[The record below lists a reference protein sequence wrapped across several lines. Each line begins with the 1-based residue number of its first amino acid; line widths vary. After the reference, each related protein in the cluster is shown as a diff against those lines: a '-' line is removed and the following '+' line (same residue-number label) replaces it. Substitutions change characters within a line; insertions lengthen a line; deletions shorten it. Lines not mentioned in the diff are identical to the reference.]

1 MTSRRGTVLGR
12 DGAAIRVLAGSDE
25 LRAVLRGRMKQQGLK
40 VVAGDVVTL
49 EPEAGGELWGIIE
62 VEPRRSV
69 LERRIPGG
77 RGTRA
82 IAANI
87 DRIFVVTA
95 TREPAPVPSVIDR
108 LLVLAEANDVTPA
121 VVVNKID
128 LEPGTD
134 LVTRYR
140 GAGYDVFPIS
150 TKLGLG
156 LEAIRGWLPDHA
168 SVFTGPSGA
177 GKSSLLNALEPG
189 VALRTAAVSEKI
201 GRGMHTTVERA
212 HGAAVRRRVARG
224 YPGLQRGWPLGTRG
238 TRACRVLSRDAL
250 PYRQL
255 QVPGLPARQRTGM
268 CRAISGHRRHDPP
281 RPVRQLPAPPPG
293 DRRRAAGVGVAQLV
307 RRG

>member
-1 MTSRRGTVLGR
+1 MSSRSGVVLGR
-12 DGAAIRVLAGSDE
+12 DGAAIRVQAGSDE
-25 LRAVLRGRMKQQGLK
+25 LRAVLRGRMKQQGVK

-62 VEPRRSV
+62 IGPRRSV

-87 DRIFVVTA
+87 DRIFVVSA
-95 TREPAPVPSVIDR
+95 SRDPAPVPSIIDR

-121 VVVNKID
+121 LVVNKVD
-128 LEPGTD
+128 LDPGTE
-134 LVTRYR
+134 LIARYR
-140 GAGYDVFPIS
+140 AAGYDVFPIS
-150 TKLGLG
+150 SRQGLG

-201 GRGMHTTVERA
+201 GRGMHTTVSALMVPLSGGGWLVDTPGFSEVGLWGLEASGLAECFPEMRSRLGNCRFQDCRHVSEPGCA
-212 HGAAVRRRVARG
+212 IRTAVAEGAIH
-224 YPGLQRGWPLGTRG
+224 P
-238 TRACRVLSRDAL
+238 
-250 PYRQL
+250 
-255 QVPGLPARQRTGM
+255 
-268 CRAISGHRRHDPP
+268 
-281 RPVRQLPAPPPG
+281 
-293 DRRRAAGVGVAQLV
+293 DRYASYLLLLEETEEEPKDWE
-307 RRG
+307 

>member
-1 MTSRRGTVLGR
+1 MLDDRAPQDQHIDAGI
-12 DGAAIRVLAGSDE
+12 AASGQS
-25 LRAVLRGRMKQQGLK
+25 
-40 VVAGDVVTL
+40 VARQT
-49 EPEAGGELWGIIE
+49 
-62 VEPRRSV
+62 
-69 LERRIPGG
+69 G

-128 LEPGTD
+128 LDPGTD

-140 GAGYDVFPIS
+140 AAGYDVFPIS

-156 LEAIRGWLPDHA
+156 LEAVRGWLPNHA

-201 GRGMHTTVERA
+201 GRGMHTTVSALMVPLSGGGWLVDTPGFSEVGLWGLEARGLA
-212 HGAAVRRRVARG
+212 ECFPEMRSRLGHCRFQDCRHVSEPGCAVRAAVTEGAIHPDRYAS
-224 YPGLQRGWPLGTRG
+224 YLLLLQETEEE
-238 TRACRVLSRDAL
+238 
-250 PYRQL
+250 
-255 QVPGLPARQRTGM
+255 
-268 CRAISGHRRHDPP
+268 P
-281 RPVRQLPAPPPG
+281 REWE
-293 DRRRAAGVGVAQLV
+293 
-307 RRG
+307 

>member
-1 MTSRRGTVLGR
+1 MSSRRGTVLGR
-12 DGAAIRVLAGSDE
+12 DGAAIRVLAGRDE

-49 EPEAGGELWGIIE
+49 EPEAGGDLWGIIE

-87 DRIFVVTA
+87 DRIFVVSA
-95 TREPAPVPSVIDR
+95 SREPAPVPSVIDR

-121 VVVNKID
+121 LVVNKID
-128 LEPGTD
+128 LDPGTE
-134 LVTRYR
+134 LIARYR
-140 GAGYDVFPIS
+140 AAGYDVFPIS

-201 GRGMHTTVERA
+201 GRGMHTTVSALMVPLSGGGWLVDTPGFSEVGLWGLEARGLAECFPEMRA
-212 HGAAVRRRVARG
+212 RLGTCRFQDCRHVTEPGCAIRAAVAE
-224 YPGLQRGWPLGTRG
+224 
-238 TRACRVLSRDAL
+238 
-250 PYRQL
+250 
-255 QVPGLPARQRTGM
+255 
-268 CRAISGHRRHDPP
+268 GHVHP
-281 RPVRQLPAPPPG
+281 
-293 DRRRAAGVGVAQLV
+293 DRYASYLLLLKETEEEPQDWE
-307 RRG
+307 

>member
-1 MTSRRGTVLGR
+1 MSSRSGTVLGR

-62 VEPRRSV
+62 VAPRRSV

-128 LEPGTD
+128 LDPGTD

-140 GAGYDVFPIS
+140 AAGYDVFPIS
-150 TKLGLG
+150 TRLGLG

-201 GRGMHTTVERA
+201 GRGMHTTVSALMVPLSGGGWLVDTPGFSEVGLWGLEARGLA
-212 HGAAVRRRVARG
+212 ECFPEMRPLIGNCKFQDCRHVSEPGCAVRSAVTVGAIHPDRYAS
-224 YPGLQRGWPLGTRG
+224 YLLLLQETEEE
-238 TRACRVLSRDAL
+238 
-250 PYRQL
+250 
-255 QVPGLPARQRTGM
+255 
-268 CRAISGHRRHDPP
+268 P
-281 RPVRQLPAPPPG
+281 REWE
-293 DRRRAAGVGVAQLV
+293 
-307 RRG
+307 

>member
-1 MTSRRGTVLGR
+1 MSSRRGTVLGR
-12 DGAAIRVLAGSDE
+12 DGAAIRVLAGNDE
-25 LRAVLRGRMKQQGLK
+25 FRAVLRGRMKQQGLK
-40 VVAGDVVTL
+40 VVAGDIVTL

-62 VEPRRSV
+62 VEARRSV

-128 LEPGTD
+128 LDPGTD
-134 LVTRYR
+134 LVSRYR
-140 GAGYDVFPIS
+140 AAGYDVFPVS
-150 TKLGLG
+150 TKRGLG

-201 GRGMHTTVERA
+201 GRGMHTTVSALMVPLSGGGWLVDTPGFSEVGLWGLEARGLA
-212 HGAAVRRRVARG
+212 ECFPEMRPLIGNCKFQDCRHVSEPGCAVRSAVTAGAIHPDRYAS
-224 YPGLQRGWPLGTRG
+224 YLLLLQETEEE
-238 TRACRVLSRDAL
+238 
-250 PYRQL
+250 
-255 QVPGLPARQRTGM
+255 
-268 CRAISGHRRHDPP
+268 P
-281 RPVRQLPAPPPG
+281 REWE
-293 DRRRAAGVGVAQLV
+293 
-307 RRG
+307 